1 MYRVQRK
8 VSCAARPDT
17 KAADFGHVNPNS
29 RPRDILVVRNH
40 RIGPPGHRLVCVPVG
55 ENCVAGPNG
64 SNVLTAV
71 RVVQEHTT
79 VIAISVDAV
88 VVAGIV
94 GVGDVDG

>member
-1 MYRVQRK
+1 M
-8 VSCAARPDT
+8 
-17 KAADFGHVNPNS
+17 
-29 RPRDILVVRNH
+29 VRNH

-88 VVAGIV
+88 VVAGVV
-94 GVGDVDG
+94 GIGNVDGRINDPVLVLVLHLMRVFLLSTHGM